1 MKSLVQYIEE
11 SLKAEEMFIT
21 AIKDNKFTKEQ
32 IVSMLTNMDIKDI
45 KKISDKFKQ
54 DYEDDYFAYEPSKDD
69 FLKNNEKEKI
79 AGKMADFCLKFICK

>member
-32 IVSMLTNMDIKDI
+32 IVNMLTNMDIKDI

-54 DYEDDYFAYEPSKDD
+54 DYEDD
-69 FLKNNEKEKI
+69 
-79 AGKMADFCLKFICK
+79 